1 MTNHN
6 SNVAEAFDAGRR
18 AGLAVAAFSL
28 ALVSF
33 LSLLGA
39 EKALLAIV
47 LATVALRGAK
57 VGETTR
63 RLALAAIGIGTI
75 FVATVA
81 FVVIAYW
88 DKIRELIAALEK
100 LS

>member
-1 MTNHN
+1 MTEHN
-6 SNVAEAFDAGRR
+6 PNVAEAFDAGRR
-18 AGLAVAAFSL
+18 AGLAVAAFTL

-47 LATVALRGAK
+47 LGVIALRGSNLG
-57 VGETTR
+57 VTTR
-63 RLALAAIGIGTI
+63 RLAGAAIGIAGVFLATI
-75 FVATVA
+75 A
-81 FVVIAYW
+81 FVVIAFW